1 MAIYNIYCICLALV
15 DTEVKV
21 SDEMN
26 EFLNLEGSDTFETD
40 TRIF

>member
-1 MAIYNIYCICLALV
+1 MAIYNIYCIGLALV

-26 EFLNLEGSDTFETD
+26 EFFNLEGSDTFETD
-40 TRIF
+40 TGIF